1 MKINWSQS
9 TREKKK
15 ELIALL
21 RDNHKEHRER
31 YLE

>member
-9 TREKKK
+9 KREKKK
-15 ELIALL
+15 ELIALV
-21 RDNHKEHRER
+21 RVNHKEHRER